1 MVNTKIRLS
10 IFFLP
15 HYDILEI
22 TYCRDWNFQQST
34 DLALYLNADIFRDFS
49 GGPVVRTLRF
59 HSRDLGL
66 IPGEGTKISKPYG
79 VAKKKNADIFKRL
92 PCFKPAA
99 TIESSLGVVIV
110 QSLSHVQLCNPMDC
124 SMPGFPVLHLF
135 PEFAQTHVH

>member
-34 DLALYLNADIFRDFS
+34 DLALYLNADIFRDFF

-79 VAKKKNADIFKRL
+79 VAKKKMPI
-92 PCFKPAA
+92 
-99 TIESSLGVVIV
+99 SLKGCHA
-110 QSLSHVQLCNPMDC
+110 LSQQPL
-124 SMPGFPVLHLF
+124 
-135 PEFAQTHVH
+135 